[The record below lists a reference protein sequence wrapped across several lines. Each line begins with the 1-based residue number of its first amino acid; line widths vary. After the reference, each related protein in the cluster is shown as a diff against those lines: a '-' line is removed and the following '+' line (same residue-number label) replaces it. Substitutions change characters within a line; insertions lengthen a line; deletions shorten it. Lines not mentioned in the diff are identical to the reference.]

1 MVTKKTSKKKAKIV
15 YNEPKNK
22 KDYLFPVILVVV
34 ALVIVGIVTNGMFFF
49 DKIGNRTYF
58 YIDEISIFYSLIKYN
73 SITGLYFIVYYKI
86 IFCSIKI

>member
-1 MVTKKTSKKKAKIV
+1 MGYVSARF
-15 YNEPKNK
+15 
-22 KDYLFPVILVVV
+22 LL
-34 ALVIVGIVTNGMFFF
+34 LTNRRSSLIFF